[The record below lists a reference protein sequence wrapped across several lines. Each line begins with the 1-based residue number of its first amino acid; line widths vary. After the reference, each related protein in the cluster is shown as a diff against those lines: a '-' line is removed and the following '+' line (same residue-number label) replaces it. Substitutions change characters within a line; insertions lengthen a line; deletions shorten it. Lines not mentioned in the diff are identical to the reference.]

1 MIVRD
6 TICMQHAIVCHMM
19 CIASEINNNAHS
31 PRTCWRPR
39 CLARGLC
46 HMNTTCLPVKST
58 RQHVR
63 STHPVRQPPEKRHRS
78 PCTLQH
84 DSRVVALLSRAWRVA
99 ACRHDDTQSRGQQ
112 QAYCK
117 DIMAYNGI
125 LHDAGTRSAAAHTHP
140 AACGVLSSRSRFFFF
155 RPW

>member
-1 MIVRD
+1 
-6 TICMQHAIVCHMM
+6 M
-19 CIASEINNNAHS
+19 CIASINKRQHALTAHLLASEVPGSRVMPHAHDMS
-31 PRTCWRPR
+31 PCQ
-39 CLARGLC
+39 
-46 HMNTTCLPVKST
+46 ST

-125 LHDAGTRSAAAHTHP
+125 LHDAGTRLAAAHTHP
-140 AACGVLSSRSRFFFF
+140 AACGVLSSRKLPRTPQKKNEKL
-155 RPW
+155 RTNDHTDLEC